1 MIPLQL
7 SIRNFLCYRDNLPPL
22 DLRGVHVACL
32 CGANGHGKSA
42 LLDAMTWCLWGQART
57 GSRNYDAL
65 IAYGETECR
74 VELDFQAQ
82 GQTYRVIRRRLR
94 SGRGRTELD
103 LFTLNDAG
111 QPRPITGNSLR
122 DTDARIR
129 RLGRYGLRY
138 LCQLRFPAPGAL
150 RRIYPQ
156 NPRRPQGRPLL
167 NPGPRPLRRPPVR
180 RARYAGPVAAH
191 RCPAP
196 TAR

>member
-1 MIPLQL
+1 
-7 SIRNFLCYRDNLPPL
+7 
-22 DLRGVHVACL
+22 
-32 CGANGHGKSA
+32 
-42 LLDAMTWCLWGQART
+42 MTWCLWGQART

-111 QPRPITGNSLR
+111 QPRPITGNSVR

-129 RLGRYGLRY
+129 RLVGMDYDTFVNSAFL
-138 LCQLRFPAPGAL
+138 L
-150 RRIYPQ
+150 
-156 NPRRPQGRPLL
+156 QGRSDEFTRKTPPSARTSSPQSWASASTTPSSPPRAVCGTSGRTPL
-167 NPGPRPLRRPPVR
+167 
-180 RARYAGPVAAH
+180 
-191 RCPAP
+191 PAP